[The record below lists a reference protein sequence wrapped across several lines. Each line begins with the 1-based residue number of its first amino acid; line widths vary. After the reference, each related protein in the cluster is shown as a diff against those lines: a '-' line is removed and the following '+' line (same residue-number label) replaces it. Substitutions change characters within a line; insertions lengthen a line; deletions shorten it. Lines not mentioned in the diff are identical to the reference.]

1 MDFHETWIE
10 DESQPRIEP
19 FKFVFVFFYFNI
31 FLYLTSFNF
40 LRNDLWILMTKKNKH
55 LVKSAAPGFLF
66 GSTSY
71 CTHSLVLSVSVS
83 GYNLMSIQMSKS
95 FSVADQLGCNE
106 IKTIYRIPFVYR
118 TCNLEH
124 SNTTFQPLTLSE
136 ISWERVKNAKTEIT

>member
-1 MDFHETWIE
+1 MDL
-10 DESQPRIEP
+10 DG
-19 FKFVFVFFYFNI
+19 
-31 FLYLTSFNF
+31 
-40 LRNDLWILMTKKNKH
+40 KKNKH
-55 LVKSAAPGFLF
+55 LVKSATPGFLF

-106 IKTIYRIPFVYR
+106 IITIYRIPFVYR